1 MCNAFSFFVIMNAG
15 DFMNIIDDIK
25 RKAKSNKKVIV
36 LPESEDERV
45 VQAAIKAQGEG
56 VAQII
61 LIGDENEIKQKYTSF
76 DFLDIKFILPSTSF
90 YTEEFINKFYEMRKG
105 KGVTLEE
112 ATNTIKNDYN
122 YFACMLVNE
131 GYADGGVSGA
141 SHSTSDTLRPA
152 LQIIKTKEGVAKA
165 SSFFLMD
172 VPNTS
177 YGEEGVFIF
186 SDAGLN
192 QNPTSEELADIAY
205 SSSVSFEL
213 LTGKKAKVAF
223 LSHSTKGSAKH
234 EDVDKVVNAFN
245 ITKNKYPFI
254 LCDGE
259 LQLDAA
265 IVPEVAK
272 SKAKDSL
279 VAGYANTLIFP
290 NLDSGNIGYKLV
302 ERLAKAE
309 AYGPITQG
317 LRKPINDLSRGCS
330 VDDIVGVIAITVLQ
344 TQEF

>member
-131 GYADGGVSGA
+131 GYADGVVSGA

-223 LSHSTKGSAKH
+223 LSHSTKG
-234 EDVDKVVNAFN
+234 
-245 ITKNKYPFI
+245 
-254 LCDGE
+254 L
-259 LQLDAA
+259 
-265 IVPEVAK
+265 
-272 SKAKDSL
+272 SL
-279 VAGYANTLIFP
+279 IH
-290 NLDSGNIGYKLV
+290 I
-302 ERLAKAE
+302 
-309 AYGPITQG
+309 
-317 LRKPINDLSRGCS
+317 
-330 VDDIVGVIAITVLQ
+330 
-344 TQEF
+344 